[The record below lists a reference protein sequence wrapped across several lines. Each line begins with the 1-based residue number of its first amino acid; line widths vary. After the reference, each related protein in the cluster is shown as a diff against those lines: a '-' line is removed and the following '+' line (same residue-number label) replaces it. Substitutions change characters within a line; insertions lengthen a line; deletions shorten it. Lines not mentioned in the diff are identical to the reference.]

1 MDAAAF
7 VKDKAGQFDVIIVD
21 SSDPVGPAE
30 TLYTSEFYADMKAA
44 LRPGGII
51 CTQGECIWLHLD
63 LIAKVMKDA
72 GELFNIVDYAKTS
85 IPTYPSGT
93 IGFIMCSVADAGK
106 QLKIP
111 SHHPDQEMQTSLRY
125 YNKEVHSAAFVL
137 PQFAEAK
144 LGPHRKA

>member
-111 SHHPDQEMQTSLRY
+111 SHHPD
-125 YNKEVHSAAFVL
+125 
-137 PQFAEAK
+137 
-144 LGPHRKA
+144 